1 MSLINQVLRDLDQR
15 HAGPAAMPTG
25 VNAPPSP
32 KGGLVRR
39 RTLAVSVGLALA
51 LAGGVSAVAWN
62 VGARSAHS
70 AVALAPAAA
79 ASAPMRRPTPVVIV
93 TAPQDKPVAS
103 VNAAIESAVAASE
116 DLEPATAPSRPAP
129 PVKTAESA
137 PTNDAWPARLLAS
150 APPARTVSALGAT
163 PTAAPAAA
171 PVQPPPA
178 PVAAQPAAEARIEK
192 RAPTRT
198 ARERAEADYQRGVAA
213 HQQGHWADAEAAYAA
228 ALREEAGFAR
238 ARQALAGVLIG
249 QRRSDEALK
258 LLSDGVAADPTHPA
272 LAMMLARLHAE
283 RGELQRAAD
292 ILQTAAITSPGP
304 EDNAFHAAILQRLNH
319 HAAAAELYAAALRVT
334 PSNGVWWMGLG
345 ISLAG
350 DGRNDA
356 AREAFNRARAS
367 GTLSPELG
375 SYVEQRLR
383 QLM

>member
-15 HAGPAAMPTG
+15 HAGPATIPSG
-25 VNAPPSP
+25 VNAPSSP
-32 KGGLVRR
+32 RGSLRR
-39 RTLAVSVGLALA
+39 GRTLALSIGLALA
-51 LAGGVSAVAWN
+51 LAGGASAVAWN
-62 VGARSAHS
+62 FGARSAHT

-79 ASAPMRRPTPVVIV
+79 APTPVRQPTPVVIV
-93 TAPQDKPVAS
+93 TAPPSAPAAPAS
-103 VNAAIESAVAASE
+103 AAVESSAASSE
-116 DLEPATAPSRPAP
+116 DREPDAPSRPTP
-129 PVKTAESA
+129 PA
-137 PTNDAWPARLLAS
+137 NDAWPARLLAS
-150 APPARTVSALGAT
+150 APPARTVSALGAA
-163 PTAAPAAA
+163 PDAAPAAA
-171 PVQPPPA
+171 AVQPPPTAVATA
-178 PVAAQPAAEARIEK
+178 PASETRIEK

-213 HQQGHWADAEAAYAA
+213 HQQGQWADAEAAYAA

-249 QRRSDEALK
+249 QRRTDDALK
-258 LLSDGVAADPTHPA
+258 LLSEGVAADPTHPA

-292 ILQTAAITSPGP
+292 ILQAAAITSPGP
-304 EDNAFHAAILQRLNH
+304 EDNAFHAAILQRLNRH
-319 HAAAAELYAAALRVT
+319 ADAAALYAAALRVT
-334 PSNGVWWMGLG
+334 PGNGVWWMGLG
-345 ISLAG
+345 MSLAG